1 MKCDKIQELLKT
13 NYLDGRLNSRQKED
27 IKQHLEICPQC
38 HKLEK
43 ELQSQRAL
51 FKNIGKQEVP
61 ERVWHNIR
69 ETILAENLNPELVV
83 TNGIFQRLRELIFI
97 PRPVFALASAF
108 AAVIFILVF
117 TGISIHHQQSFI
129 ELNNEEIISDYSL
142 TNGISNTGYDLGINI
157 EQYFL

>member
-1 MKCDKIQELLKT
+1 MRCDKIQELLKT
-13 NYLDGRLNSRQKED
+13 NYLDDRLDSRQKEN

-38 HKLEK
+38 RKLEE

-51 FKNIGKQEVP
+51 FSNIGKQEVP

-69 ETILAENLNPELVV
+69 ETILVENLNQDPAA
-83 TNGIFQRLRELIFI
+83 TSGIFQRLKELIFV

-108 AAVIFILVF
+108 AVVMLILVF
-117 TGISIHHQQSFI
+117 TGISIHKQQVV
-129 ELNNEEIISDYSL
+129 LDANNEEIAVDYGFNGDSSD
-142 TNGISNTGYDLGINI
+142 NIYDLGTSI

>member
-13 NYLDGRLNSRQKED
+13 NYLDDRLDSLQKEN
-27 IKQHLEICPQC
+27 IKQHLEICPRC
-38 HKLEK
+38 RKLEE

-69 ETILAENLNPELVV
+69 ETIFAENLNPEPV
-83 TNGIFQRLRELIFI
+83 GIDNIFRRLKGLIFA
-97 PRPVFALASAF
+97 PRPVFALASVF
-108 AAVIFILVF
+108 AAVMLILVF
-117 TGISIHHQQSFI
+117 TGISIHKQQVVTDA
-129 ELNNEEIISDYSL
+129 NNEEIAVDYGFNGDSSD
-142 TNGISNTGYDLGINI
+142 NIYDLGTNI